1 MTFFSSKKKQLA
13 GLVAA
18 ACLCGASSA
27 SAAPAAATDSRPNV
41 LLVIMD
47 DLGTGQLDFAL
58 DALDTKALG
67 KRPVAERYQGD
78 LDKMID
84 AARRAMPN
92 VAQLANQ
99 GVKMTNAFVAHP
111 VCGPSRAGI
120 FTGRYPASF
129 GTYSNDDAMLGVPL
143 DITLLPALFQENGYA
158 TANIGKWHNA
168 RIDKK
173 NFVDKADQTRDY
185 HDNMISVSEP
195 GYGPESRGFDY
206 SYSYYASGA
215 ALWNSPAIWQNGKN
229 VAAPG
234 YLTHNLTNE
243 TLKFLDDHQGKPFF
257 ISLAY
262 SVPHIPL
269 EQASPA
275 RYMDKF
281 HTGNAEADKYFAAV
295 NAADEG
301 IGQIIERLKALGE
314 LDNTLIFFISDNG
327 AVHESPM
334 PLNGMDRGFKG
345 QMFNGG
351 VHVPFVAYWPKHIP
365 AGTQSN
371 VMVSAID
378 ILPTALKAAG
388 ITIPDA
394 MKVDGRDILPQLS
407 GKAQTS
413 PHRYLFWAGP
423 GAKHYSEE
431 NQPFWFDY
439 WKWITYEAPMP
450 PKNPNLEK
458 LSPSSWAVRD
468 GEWTLYFYDDGSN
481 RVQLFNDRLDPAES
495 QDLAAKYPQ
504 RVAEMKAAYHDWI
517 KTKPKP
523 VAWGQDRYH
532 ILEQSARS

>member
-1 MTFFSSKKKQLA
+1 
-13 GLVAA
+13 
-18 ACLCGASSA
+18 
-27 SAAPAAATDSRPNV
+27 
-41 LLVIMD
+41 
-47 DLGTGQLDFAL
+47 
-58 DALDTKALG
+58 
-67 KRPVAERYQGD
+67 
-78 LDKMID
+78 
-84 AARRAMPN
+84 
-92 VAQLANQ
+92 
-99 GVKMTNAFVAHP
+99 
-111 VCGPSRAGI
+111 
-120 FTGRYPASF
+120 
-129 GTYSNDDAMLGVPL
+129 
-143 DITLLPALFQENGYA
+143 
-158 TANIGKWHNA
+158 
-168 RIDKK
+168 
-173 NFVDKADQTRDY
+173 
-185 HDNMISVSEP
+185 MISISAP
-195 GYGPESRGFDY
+195 GYGPEERGFDY

-229 VAAPG
+229 IAAPG

-243 TLKFLDDHQGKPFF
+243 TLKFLDENKGKPFF

-281 HTGNAEADKYFAAV
+281 QTGNVEADKYFAAI

-301 IGQIIERLKALGE
+301 IGEIIARLKALGE

-365 AGTQSN
+365 AGSQSN

-388 ITIPDA
+388 ITIPA
-394 MKVDGRDILPQLS
+394 SMKVDGRDIMPQLS

-413 PHRYLFWAGP
+413 PHRYLYWAGP

-439 WKWITYEAPMP
+439 WKWISYEAPQP

-468 GEWTLYFYDDGSN
+468 GSGRSTSMTTVATRSSCSTIASTRRN
-481 RVQLFNDRLDPAES
+481 PRICRLNIRS
-495 QDLAAKYPQ
+495 
-504 RVAEMKAAYHDWI
+504 
-517 KTKPKP
+517 
-523 VAWGQDRYH
+523 AWPR
-532 ILEQSARS
+532 